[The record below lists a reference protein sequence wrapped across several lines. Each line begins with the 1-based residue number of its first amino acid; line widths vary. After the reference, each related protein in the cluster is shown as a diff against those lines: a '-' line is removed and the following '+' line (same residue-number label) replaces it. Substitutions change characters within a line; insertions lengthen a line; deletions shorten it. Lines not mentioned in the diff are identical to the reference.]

1 MAHEKPGDGRTD
13 AELLARARAWIG
25 RLCESGG
32 RAWGL
37 NVPPDLD
44 DPDFTFAEVCDRFEH
59 LSGTRPLPTDEVAAL
74 SARVSVL
81 AALTELLSDLVMAVN
96 PWAPD
101 NGGVFPDVNG
111 RNWFDYRNDLARAC
125 IEHGHT
131 ANVKQERGD
140 TTQEA
145 VQVEFKRLWDGRKEE
160 ADSLSARVGELEA
173 LGRVSSAIIFDVF
186 NRGLSADCVENQ
198 AVAQNLIEAWG
209 ALLPPAKPT
218 PGAEGGDK

>member
-1 MAHEKPGDGRTD
+1 MAHETRPGDGREKSD
-13 AELLARARAWIG
+13 AALLAEFAQLLAEAETGIDNTAAGMALMEVIG
-25 RLCESGG
+25 DRG
-32 RAWGL
+32 R
-37 NVPPDLD
+37 
-44 DPDFTFAEVCDRFEH
+44 EY
-59 LSGTRPLPTDEVAAL
+59 LSGTRPLPTDEVAEL

-160 ADSLSARVGELEA
+160 ADSLSARVAELEA

-209 ALLPPAKPT
+209 EQAFWGIIICRLNFLDCLP
-218 PGAEGGDK
+218 GLH